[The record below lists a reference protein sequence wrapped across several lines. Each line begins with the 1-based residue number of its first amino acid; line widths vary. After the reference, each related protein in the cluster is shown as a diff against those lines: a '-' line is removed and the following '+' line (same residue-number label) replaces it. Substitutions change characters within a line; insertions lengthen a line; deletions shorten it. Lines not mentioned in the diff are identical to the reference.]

1 MKCTLESCNNT
12 FENKTGRKKFCSNA
26 CKMKWYRKN
35 PKKEE
40 VTKFDLKVV
49 YNELLDL
56 AQKLSVGIS
65 TQSYNQPNQNVHPIT
80 KSTSDFNQS
89 EDQFK
94 GYQYYENKVNEVDFD
109 DAEKLII
116 EIMASRDIK
125 EWQKNMLKK
134 MINEKF
140 DF

>member
-56 AQKLSVGIS
+56 AQKLSAGTVL
-65 TQSYNQPNQNVHPIT
+65 QNQNAPILSNSYF
-80 KSTSDFNQS
+80 KEEPKQS
-89 EDQFK
+89 KFK
-94 GYQYYENKVNEVDFD
+94 IRRTFD
-109 DAEKLII
+109 NYL
-116 EIMASRDIK
+116 
-125 EWQKNMLKK
+125 QLKK
-134 MINEKF
+134 DCETEDDWIELKEEIQNADNLSSKQKILLINPF
-140 DF
+140 